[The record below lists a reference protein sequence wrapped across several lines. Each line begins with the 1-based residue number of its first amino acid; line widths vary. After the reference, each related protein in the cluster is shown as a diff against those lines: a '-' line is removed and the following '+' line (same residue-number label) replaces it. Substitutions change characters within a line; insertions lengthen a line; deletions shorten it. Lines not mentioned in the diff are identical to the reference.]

1 VLVPG
6 LVFVAT
12 VVALVSSLGAP
23 LVPRIAEVRDV
34 PVGDAQWSLTI
45 TLLVGAV
52 ATPLMGRLGD
62 GPHRRAVILLG
73 LCAVVA
79 GCALAALPLGFGA
92 LLVGR
97 AAQGLGLGLTP
108 LAMATAR
115 DALAPERA
123 RSAVA
128 ALSVT
133 TVAGVGLG
141 YPVTGLIAEVGGLS
155 AAFWFGAGVAVVA
168 LAVALLVVPS
178 TADRTSRPVDLLG
191 AALLGAGLA
200 GLLLGLSE
208 AETWGWTSAR
218 LVAVVAASSLLL
230 VGFVLRQLRTTS
242 PLVDLRLVR
251 HPSVLTADVT
261 ALLAGVGNYL
271 LISLVTRYVQTPEDA
286 GYGFGATVVVAGLV
300 LVPFS
305 VGSVAASRL
314 APLLSRRA
322 SPEAVLPVGCLLFL
336 AALATFA
343 FARTQ
348 LWQVLVAM
356 ALAGLGV
363 GCTFAA
369 LPGLVV
375 RGVPASETGSA
386 MSFNQ
391 VLRYVGFSTGSAA
404 SAAVLAAATPA
415 GRVLPDG
422 DGYTT
427 AALIGCATWA
437 LTGVLSLL
445 LPRLGRSSAAQR
457 DAAVDPAEELRLAE
471 ESVADAVPFDERG
484 DGRAPVPPR

>member
-6 LVFVAT
+6 LIFVAT

-23 LVPRIAEVRDV
+23 LVPLIAEAKGV

-45 TLLVGAV
+45 TLLIGAV

-62 GPHRRAVILLG
+62 GPHRRTVILVG
-73 LCAVVA
+73 LVAVVM
-79 GCALAALPLGFGA
+79 GCVLAALPLGFGA
-92 LLVGR
+92 LLLGR
-97 AAQGLGLGLTP
+97 AAQGVGLGLTP
-108 LAMATAR
+108 LTMATAR
-115 DALAPERA
+115 DALRPERA
-123 RSAVA
+123 RTAVA

-141 YPVTGLIAEVGGLS
+141 YPVTGLVTEAGGLP
-155 AAFWFGAGVAVVA
+155 AAFWFGAAVA
-168 LAVALLVVPS
+168 LVALVVALLVVPS
-178 TADRTSRPVDLLG
+178 AADLPARPLDVLGATLLG
-191 AALLGAGLA
+191 LGLA

-208 AETWGWTSAR
+208 AESWGWASPR
-218 LVAVVAASSLLL
+218 LFAVVAASSLLV
-230 VGFVLRQLRTTS
+230 VGFVVRELRTAS

-271 LISLVTRYVQTPEDA
+271 LISLVTRYVQTPQDV
-286 GYGFGATVVVAGLV
+286 GYGFGATVVVSGLV

-305 VGSVAASRL
+305 VGSVAASRV
-314 APLLSRRA
+314 APLVSRRGA
-322 SPEAVLPVGCLLFL
+322 PEAVLPFGCLLFL

-348 LWQVLVAM
+348 LWEVLVAM
-356 ALAGLGV
+356 LLAGLGV

-415 GRVLPDG
+415 GRALPDG
-422 DGYTT
+422 GGYTT
-427 AALIGCATWA
+427 AALIGCSTWA
-437 LTGVLSLL
+437 VTGVLAVL
-445 LPRLGRSSAAQR
+445 LPRVGRRSAGQR
-457 DAAVDPAEELRLAE
+457 DGREPA
-471 ESVADAVPFDERG
+471 
-484 DGRAPVPPR
+484 PPR